1 MRNDSKRRRI
11 QAQHN
16 SPINA
21 CARAYVNTQ
30 ESIGPAMRNVVAV
43 ATPPPSQEFLERDR
57 HVSMAPFS
65 EDFQAVPGMLRL
77 FLPLKPTDRSQ
88 K

>member
-1 MRNDSKRRRI
+1 
-11 QAQHN
+11 
-16 SPINA
+16 
-21 CARAYVNTQ
+21 
-30 ESIGPAMRNVVAV
+30 MRNVVAV

-77 FLPLKPTDRSQ
+77 FLPLKPTDRSP